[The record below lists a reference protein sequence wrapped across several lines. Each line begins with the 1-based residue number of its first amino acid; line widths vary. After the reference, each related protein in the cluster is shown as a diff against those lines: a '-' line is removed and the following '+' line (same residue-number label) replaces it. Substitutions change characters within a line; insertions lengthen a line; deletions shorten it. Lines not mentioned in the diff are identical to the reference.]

1 MPAHASAATAAAAPA
16 EVPPASASPV
26 ELKGAGLVA
35 TVTFSPAQPKVGE
48 LFTATTTLRRED
60 GAPVTAT
67 TFVLD
72 ATMPSHGH
80 GMMTD
85 PKHAAEG
92 ATWTTTGM
100 KLHMH
105 GAWKLAIDAT
115 VDGKTAHLDAPWQQ
129 APEAL

>member
-1 MPAHASAATAAAAPA
+1 MTF
-16 EVPPASASPV
+16 
-26 ELKGAGLVA
+26 
-35 TVTFSPAQPKVGE
+35 VTAQPKVGE
-48 LFTATTTLRRED
+48 LFTATTSLRRED
-60 GAPVTAT
+60 GTPVTAT
-67 TFVLD
+67 AFTLD

-85 PKHAAEG
+85 PQHV
-92 ATWTTTGM
+92 ATDGGWSSSGM

-115 VDGKTAHLDAPWQQ
+115 VDGKPLHLDADWQQ